1 MQNKTAYIWGLL
13 SRFAPQGIYLVTTM
27 ILARFL
33 TPDDF
38 GTIGVLSIIFVV
50 ANVLLDAGLGG
61 SLIKEKYIT
70 NIDCSSISVF
80 NMLVSLVIYVTLFLC
95 SNNLERY
102 FGIEGLSTIICT
114 ISLVFPFSAF
124 GIVPKSLLNRELR
137 FKAAFINSL
146 IGVIAGSVISI
157 IIAFVD
163 GGIYALV
170 AYQVVTI
177 AVTSIANY
185 ISSRYKFSFLFS
197 LKSLKRLLP
206 FGVLTTIISVIDT
219 IYENM
224 ITTLTGKYLNV
235 QQAGYLYQAKRIEE
249 TMTSSLATTIN
260 VVSFP
265 VLTRMKEERDRFVI
279 EADSTFKTIICLTLP
294 LLFLAA
300 SFAEE
305 IITLLFGSQWIDS
318 APYFELLIFAGVF
331 IIMESLI
338 RNFIKSLCEVN
349 KLLIVTLCKRMLGIT
364 LLFAVLCI
372 SSELMI
378 YMYIFTSFIGFLAN
392 LVLYNKLI
400 NRNTFSSLLIVAVYA
415 LPSVCYFAI
424 MKIPFVLSLGLNGKI
439 GLSLMLQLFIY
450 LFVLRFYGL
459 QIADWIKTSI
469 RKL

>member
-1 MQNKTAYIWGLL
+1 MQNKTAYVWGLL

-33 TPDDF
+33 SPDDF
-38 GTIGVLSIIFVV
+38 GAIGVLSIIFVV

-61 SLIKEKYIT
+61 SLIKEKNIT
-70 NIDCSSISVF
+70 NIDCSSVSVF
-80 NMLVSLVIYVTLFLC
+80 NMLVSIFIYVALFMC
-95 SNNLERY
+95 SNTLERY
-102 FGIEGLSTIICT
+102 FGIEGLSTVICS

-124 GIVPKSLLNRELR
+124 AIVPKAILNRDLR
-137 FKAAFINSL
+137 FQAAFMNSL
-146 IGVIAGSVISI
+146 IGVIAGSVSSI
-157 IIAFVD
+157 IIALIG

-170 AYQVVTI
+170 TYQVVTV
-177 AVTSIANY
+177 AVTGIANY
-185 ISSRYKFSFLFS
+185 ISSRYRFSFRFS
-197 LKSLKRLLP
+197 LESLKRFLP

-219 IYENM
+219 IYENL

-265 VLTRMKEERDRFVI
+265 ILTRLKDDREKFII

-305 IITLLFGSQWIDS
+305 IIILLFGCQWIDS

-331 IIMESLI
+331 IVMESLI
-338 RNFIKSLCEVN
+338 RNFVKSLCEVN
-349 KLLIVTLCKRMLGIT
+349 KLLYIT
-364 LLFAVLCI
+364 LSKRILCI
-372 SSELMI
+372 LLLFTALCVSSELMI
-378 YMYIFTSFIGFLAN
+378 YMYMFTSFIGYLAN

-400 NRNTFSSLLIVAVYA
+400 NRNTFSSLLIVVVYA
-415 LPSVCYFAI
+415 LPSVCYFVM
-424 MKIPFVLSLGLNGKI
+424 MKLPFVLSLGLYEKI
-439 GLSLMLQLFIY
+439 GMSLILQLFIY
-450 LFVLRFYGL
+450 LLVLRFYGI
-459 QIADWIKTSI
+459 QIAEWIKKSI
-469 RKL
+469 RKS